1 MCGLKGKLVLISLAG
16 LGVSLLLGGGLF
28 LVNQAAAQPAS
39 ITPQPFAERSKK
51 LPDFSLP
58 DLEGR
63 SHSVSELE
71 GTPAVIN
78 FWATWCAPC
87 EQEMPLLKSY
97 AEQNPHINFVG
108 INSGEG
114 LSIIEP
120 FLAKYDITFPVWLDQ
135 DEKVT
140 DLLKIIG
147 LPTTYFID
155 SQGVI
160 QAVHLGQLTPALLDQ
175 YLLRLEVEP

>member
-1 MCGLKGKLVLISLAG
+1 MKGKLVLISLAG

-28 LVNQAAAQPAS
+28 LVNRAAAQPAS
-39 ITPQPFAERSKK
+39 PTPLPVIDSRM

-58 DLEGR
+58 DIEGR
-63 SHSVSELE
+63 THSVSDLG

-97 AEQNPHINFVG
+97 AEQYPHINFVG

-120 FLAKYDITFPVWLDQ
+120 FIAKYDITFPVWLDQ
-135 DEKVT
+135 DETVT